1 MNTNGLKG
9 VSASDRCL
17 VSIQIITYL
26 SYLTKAEGYQTK
38 SNYMTEFVFP
48 QEDWLVKLWLLLSD
62 KNLITLK
69 IIIL

>member
-48 QEDWLVKLWLLLSD
+48 QEDWLVKL
-62 KNLITLK
+62 
-69 IIIL
+69 